1 MEERKDKVFM
11 NEAIF
16 NFIDEMQKRFDE
28 EGNIEKPE
36 EWMKNVLRK
45 DLNLSNEE
53 AEKVAKELL
62 DGIERY
68 NEVKEKKL
76 TIKSVLES
84 AGKFSEDIYNKII
97 SELKSILL
105 TLFTKPEER
114 PEDTERKIENEKKI
128 EKIIDNCE
136 SGRR

>member
-45 DLNLSNEE
+45 DLNLSDEE

-114 PEDTERKIENEKKI
+114 LEDTERKIENEKKI

>member
-36 EWMKNVLRK
+36 EWMKNVLKK
-45 DLNLSNEE
+45 DLNLSDEE
-53 AEKVAKELL
+53 AKMVAKELL

-105 TLFTKPEER
+105 TLFTNPEER
-114 PEDTERKIENEKKI
+114 PVDTERKIENEKKV

>member
-28 EGNIEKPE
+28 EGNIENPE
-36 EWMKNVLRK
+36 EWMKNVLKK
-45 DLNLSNEE
+45 DKVLNLSDEE

-105 TLFTKPEER
+105 TIFTKQEER
-114 PEDTERKIENEKKI
+114 PEDTEKKI

>member
-1 MEERKDKVFM
+1 MEGRKDKVFM
-11 NEAIF
+11 NEAIA
-16 NFIDEMQKRFDE
+16 NFIDEMQKKFDE

-36 EWMKNVLRK
+36 EWMKNVLKK
-45 DLNLSNEE
+45 DLNLSDEE

-105 TLFTKPEER
+105 PLFIKPEEGR
-114 PEDTERKIENEKKI
+114 PEHTEKKV

>member
-28 EGNIEKPE
+28 EGNIENPE
-36 EWMKNVLRK
+36 EWMKNVLKK
-45 DLNLSNEE
+45 DEVLNLSDEE

-97 SELKSILL
+97 LELKSILL

-114 PEDTERKIENEKKI
+114 RPEDTEKKV
-128 EKIIDNCE
+128 EKIIDNFE

>member
-28 EGNIEKPE
+28 EGNIENPE
-36 EWMKNVLRK
+36 EWMKNVLKK
-45 DLNLSNEE
+45 DLNLSDEE
-53 AEKVAKELL
+53 AEMVAKELL

-84 AGKFSEDIYNKII
+84 AGKFSEYIYNKII

-105 TLFTKPEER
+105 TLFTNPEER
-114 PEDTERKIENEKKI
+114 PVDTERKIENEKKV